1 MKKFINVDLLLFS
14 KVSLKQDFLN
24 KDVLYKLFCD
34 DYDFPVTTLIKLA
47 ELLGVEVGDLFVE
60 ESTNKMYLT

>member
-1 MKKFINVDLLLFS
+1 MKKYINVDLLLFS

-47 ELLGVEVGDLFVE
+47 KL
-60 ESTNKMYLT
+60 